1 MPEKNRINFGRLKFM
16 YLYTII
22 GAGGF
27 GLGILLIPDTMIS
40 LFRWPDQDPV
50 VFGITGS
57 VYLAFALVSLFGL
70 RSPLKFSPILL
81 LQLFYKSIWF
91 IGVAIPLISSGK
103 FPLSAI
109 VILVIF
115 ATYIIGD
122 LVSIPFSYIFKR
134 GD

>member
-115 ATYIIGD
+115 ATYVIGD
-122 LVSIPFSYIFKR
+122 LVSIPFSYVFKK
-134 GD
+134 GE